1 MENTLNTIKKM
12 TAIELNEKAITSF
25 ESNGFSRE
33 EAIKIVN
40 TVDHSQPFH
49 TPESSF

>member
-12 TAIELNEKAITSF
+12 TSIELNEKSISSF

-40 TVDHSQPFH
+40 SVDHTQPFH
-49 TPESSF
+49 TPVSDF